1 MLLIENSRK
10 ILSFSEFTM
19 SSSSKNAL
27 VPIPKRQPLAL
38 KEKDS
43 KVKHF
48 ELVSG
53 NLHFETRDDVR
64 SLLPDILGK
73 VLARVWIDPIFH
85 RSFSRDPQDTLEKGG
100 VFLPATMSIE
110 FQKADSDR
118 PRIVVYERKENS
130 KFRLRVLY
138 LQLVMM
144 AGR

>member
-1 MLLIENSRK
+1 MLFIDNNCK
-10 ILSFSEFTM
+10 IINFSEFTM
-19 SSSSKNAL
+19 ASNSKNAL
-27 VPIPKRQPLAL
+27 VPVPKRQPLAL

-43 KVKHF
+43 KVKHL
-48 ELVSG
+48 ELVAG
-53 NLHFETRDDVR
+53 NIHFETRDDVR

-73 VLARVWIDPIFH
+73 VLARVWIDPVFH
-85 RSFSRDPQDTLEKGG
+85 RSFSKDPQMTLEKGG
-100 VFLPATMSIE
+100 VFLPESMSIE

-118 PRIVVYERKENS
+118 PRIVVYEQKENS

>member
-1 MLLIENSRK
+1 
-10 ILSFSEFTM
+10 M
-19 SSSSKNAL
+19 SSNSKNAL
-27 VPIPKRQPLAL
+27 VPVPKRQPLAV
-38 KEKDS
+38 KEKKS
-43 KVKHF
+43 KGGHF
-48 ELVSG
+48 DLVSG
-53 NLHFETRDDVR
+53 NIHFETREDVR

-85 RSFSRDPQDTLEKGG
+85 RSFSRDPQATLEAEG
-100 VFLPATMSIE
+100 VFLPDTMSIE

>member
-1 MLLIENSRK
+1 MPSK
-10 ILSFSEFTM
+10 P
-19 SSSSKNAL
+19 KNAL
-27 VPIPKRQPLAL
+27 VPVPKRQPLVIT
-38 KEKDS
+38 EKNTQ
-43 KVKHF
+43 VENF

-53 NLHFETRDDVR
+53 NIHFETREDVR

-85 RSFSRDPQDTLEKGG
+85 RNFSRDPQATLEKGG
-100 VFLPATMSIE
+100 VFLPETMSIE

-118 PRIVVYERKENS
+118 PRIVVYERKEHS

>member
-1 MLLIENSRK
+1 MLSINNNRK
-10 ILSFSEFTM
+10 IIIFSEFKM
-19 SSSSKNAL
+19 SNKSKNAL
-27 VPIPKRQPLAL
+27 VPVPKRQPLAL

-43 KVKHF
+43 KVKNF
-48 ELVSG
+48 QLVSG
-53 NLHFETRDDVR
+53 NIHFETREDVR

-73 VLARVWIDPIFH
+73 VLARVWIDPVFH
-85 RSFSRDPQDTLEKGG
+85 RSFSRDPQATLEKGG
-100 VFLPATMSIE
+100 VFLPDTMSIE

>member
-1 MLLIENSRK
+1 MASN
-10 ILSFSEFTM
+10 
-19 SSSSKNAL
+19 SKNAL
-27 VPIPKRQPLAL
+27 IPVPKRQPLAL
-38 KEKDS
+38 KEKNS

-53 NLHFETRDDVR
+53 NIHFETREDVR

-73 VLARVWIDPIFH
+73 VLARVWIDPVFH
-85 RSFSRDPQDTLEKGG
+85 RSFSKDPQATLEKGG
-100 VFLPATMSIE
+100 VFLPDTMSIE

>member
-1 MLLIENSRK
+1 
-10 ILSFSEFTM
+10 M
-19 SSSSKNAL
+19 SSNSKNAL
-27 VPIPKRQPLAL
+27 VTIPKRQPLAL

-43 KVKHF
+43 KALPYQ
-48 ELVSG
+48 LVSDKI
-53 NLHFETRDDVR
+53 HFETKDDVR
-64 SLLPDILGK
+64 NLLPDILGK
-73 VLARVWIDPIFH
+73 VLARVWIDPLFH
-85 RSFSRDPQDTLEKGG
+85 RSFSLNPQETLENGG

-118 PRIVVYERKENS
+118 PRIVVYERKEKS

>member
-1 MLLIENSRK
+1 MLYIEHNQK
-10 ILSFSEFTM
+10 IISLSEFTM
-19 SSSSKNAL
+19 SSNSKNAL
-27 VPIPKRQPLAL
+27 VPAPKRQPLAL
-38 KEKDS
+38 KERS
-43 KVKHF
+43 STAKHF

-53 NLHFETRDDVR
+53 NLHFETREDVR

-73 VLARVWIDPIFH
+73 VLARLWIDPVFH
-85 RSFSRDPQDTLEKGG
+85 RSFSRDPQGTLEKGG
-100 VFLPATMSIE
+100 VFLPDTMSIE

>member
-1 MLLIENSRK
+1 MAK
-10 ILSFSEFTM
+10 K
-19 SSSSKNAL
+19 SKNAL
-27 VPIPKRQPLAL
+27 VPVPKRQPLAL
-38 KEKDS
+38 REKDS
-43 KVKHF
+43 KPEQF

-53 NLHFETRDDVR
+53 NIHFENRDDVR

-73 VLARVWIDPIFH
+73 VLARVWIDPVFH
-85 RSFSRDPQDTLEKGG
+85 RSFSRNPQTTLEKGG
-100 VFLPATMSIE
+100 VFLPDTMSIE
-110 FQKADSDR
+110 FQKANSDR

>member
-1 MLLIENSRK
+1 MLFIESSRK
-10 ILSFSEFTM
+10 IINLSEFIM
-19 SSSSKNAL
+19 SNDSKNAL
-27 VPIPKRQPLAL
+27 VPVPKRQPLAL

-43 KVKHF
+43 KPKHF

-53 NLHFETRDDVR
+53 NIHFENRDDVR

-73 VLARVWIDPIFH
+73 VLARVWIDPVFH
-85 RSFSRDPQDTLEKGG
+85 RSFSRNPQTTLEKGG
-100 VFLPATMSIE
+100 VFLPETMSIE

>member
-1 MLLIENSRK
+1 
-10 ILSFSEFTM
+10 M
-19 SSSSKNAL
+19 SNKSKNAL
-27 VPIPKRQPLAL
+27 VPVPKRQPLAL

-43 KVKHF
+43 NPRNF

-53 NLHFETRDDVR
+53 NIHFENRDDVR

-73 VLARVWIDPIFH
+73 VLARVWIDPVFH
-85 RSFSRDPQDTLEKGG
+85 RSFSRNPQATLENGG
-100 VFLPATMSIE
+100 VFLPETMSIE

>member
-53 NLHFETRDDVR
+53 NIHFETRDDVR

-118 PRIVVYERKENS
+118 PRIVVYERRENS

>member
-1 MLLIENSRK
+1 MLLIKNNCK
-10 ILSFSEFTM
+10 IINFSEYKM
-19 SSSSKNAL
+19 SSNSKNAL

-38 KEKDS
+38 KEKEF
-43 KVKHF
+43 KVKAY

-53 NLHFETRDDVR
+53 NIHFETRDDVR
-64 SLLPDILGK
+64 TLLPDILGK
-73 VLARVWIDPIFH
+73 VLARVWIDPLFH

-100 VFLPATMSIE
+100 VFLPETMSIE

>member
-1 MLLIENSRK
+1 MLFIKSNHK
-10 ILSFSEFTM
+10 ILNFSESVM
-19 SSSSKNAL
+19 SSNLKNAL
-27 VPIPKRQPLAL
+27 VPVPKRQPLAL
-38 KEKDS
+38 QEKDA
-43 KVKHF
+43 KVRHF
-48 ELVSG
+48 DLVSG
-53 NLHFETRDDVR
+53 NIHFENKEDVR

-85 RSFSRDPQDTLEKGG
+85 RSFSRDPQATLEKGG
-100 VFLPATMSIE
+100 VFLPESMSIE

-118 PRIVVYERKENS
+118 PRIVVYEKKENS

>member
-1 MLLIENSRK
+1 MLSIESNHK
-10 ILSFSEFTM
+10 IINFSEFKM
-19 SSSSKNAL
+19 SRNSKNAL
-27 VPIPKRQPLAL
+27 VPVPKRQPLVL
-38 KEKDS
+38 KEKDA

-53 NLHFETRDDVR
+53 NIHFETREDVR

-73 VLARVWIDPIFH
+73 VLARVWIDPVFH
-85 RSFSRDPQDTLEKGG
+85 RSFSKDPQTTLEKGG
-100 VFLPATMSIE
+100 VFLPDTMSIE

-118 PRIVVYERKENS
+118 PRIVVYERRENS

>member
-1 MLLIENSRK
+1 MLFIDSSCK
-10 ILSFSEFTM
+10 IINFSEFVM
-19 SSSSKNAL
+19 SKNSKNAL
-27 VPIPKRQPLAL
+27 VPVPKRQPLAL

-43 KVKHF
+43 KPKQF

-53 NLHFETRDDVR
+53 NIHFENRDDVR

-73 VLARVWIDPIFH
+73 VLARVWIDPVFH
-85 RSFSRDPQDTLEKGG
+85 RSFSRNPQRTLEKGG
-100 VFLPATMSIE
+100 VFLPDTMSIE

>member
-1 MLLIENSRK
+1 MLFIDNNCK
-10 ILSFSEFTM
+10 IINFSEFIM
-19 SSSSKNAL
+19 ASNSKNAL
-27 VPIPKRQPLAL
+27 VPVPRRQPLAI

-43 KVKHF
+43 KVKHL

-53 NLHFETRDDVR
+53 NIHFETRDDVR

-73 VLARVWIDPIFH
+73 VLARVWIDPVFH
-85 RSFSRDPQDTLEKGG
+85 RSFSKDPQMTLEKGG
-100 VFLPATMSIE
+100 VFLPDSMSIE

-118 PRIVVYERKENS
+118 PRIVVYEQKENS

>member
-1 MLLIENSRK
+1 MIKSNHK
-10 ILSFSEFTM
+10 VINFSEFAM
-19 SSSSKNAL
+19 SSNSKNAL
-27 VPIPKRQPLAL
+27 VPVPKRQPLAL
-38 KEKDS
+38 REKES

-53 NLHFETRDDVR
+53 NIHFETREDVR

-73 VLARVWIDPIFH
+73 VLARVWIDPLFH
-85 RSFSRDPQDTLEKGG
+85 RSFSKDPQDTLEKGG
-100 VFLPATMSIE
+100 VFLPNTMSIE

-130 KFRLRVLY
+130 KFRLRILY